1 MMGPR
6 VRRISEEGAVSEA
19 AARGVPE
26 LSQRFDA
33 AVAYART
40 IHADQVRKGTQ
51 IPYLAHLLSV
61 AALVIEDGASDE
73 DIVIGALLHDAAEDC
88 GGRPRLEDI
97 RSRFGDIVAQVVG
110 GCTDTFE
117 DPKPNW
123 RPRKEAYIEHLRE
136 AIARREPFVVV
147 SLADKLHNARSILAD
162 LREIGPPMFERFTAG
177 RDQQLWYYRSL
188 VEGFRGYPSRMAD
201 ELARVVA
208 EIGTLAGNPLLGT
221 DWDRLLGQEFE
232 KEYWGSLQSC
242 IRQERDRYNV
252 YPPPDDVFAALR
264 LTQPSKIRA
273 VIVGQDPYFRP
284 GQAHGLAFSVPQGV
298 KPPQSLRNILL
309 ELRDDGCPETDLDQG
324 NLEIWAADR
333 GVLLLNTTLTVREGV
348 AGSHRGMGW
357 ETFTD
362 QVIQHVERAGLVF
375 MLWGNEAQKKRKLL
389 KNTPPEMIIESQHPR
404 TAAFRR
410 SKPFSRANEALS
422 NAGREPI
429 DWCLSK

>member
-1 MMGPR
+1 
-6 VRRISEEGAVSEA
+6 VTE
-19 AARGVPE
+19 
-26 LSQRFDA
+26 
-33 AVAYART
+33 
-40 IHADQVRKGTQ
+40 
-51 IPYLAHLLSV
+51 
-61 AALVIEDGASDE
+61 
-73 DIVIGALLHDAAEDC
+73 IVYTSA
-88 GGRPRLEDI
+88 P
-97 RSRFGDIVAQVVG
+97 
-110 GCTDTFE
+110 
-117 DPKPNW
+117 W

-162 LREIGPPMFERFTAG
+162 LREIGPAMFERFTAG

-188 VEGFRGYPSRMAD
+188 VEAFRGYPSRMAD
-201 ELARVVA
+201 ELERVVA
-208 EIGTLAGNPLLGT
+208 EVGTLAGNPVLGA

-232 KEYWGSLQSC
+232 KEYWKRLQEF
-242 IRQERDRYNV
+242 IMHERQYYGDKL
-252 YPPPDDVFAALR
+252 YPPPDEVFAALR
-264 LTQPSKIRA
+264 LTTTLQDQGGDRWPGPVLPPWPSPR
-273 VIVGQDPYFRP
+273 F
-284 GQAHGLAFSVPQGV
+284 GLSVPRGV

-324 NLEIWAADR
+324 NLGVWAADR

-348 AGSHRGMGW
+348 PRSHHGMGW

-362 QVIQHVERAGLVF
+362 QVIQHVEKRGPVF
-375 MLWGNEAQKKRKLL
+375 MLWGNEAKKKRRLL
-389 KNTPPEMIIESQHPR
+389 KNTPPEMVIESQHPR